1 MDIISKIT
9 HIIEPTVQDMGYDLV
24 RVLFQGD
31 DLNRTLQVMAE
42 RKDRQD
48 MKVEDCEA
56 LSKAISALLDVEDPI
71 ERRYVLEVTSPGID
85 RPLIKAEDFER
96 FAGHE
101 FKLETLS
108 PIDGRKRF
116 KGRLLGLDST
126 KEKIK
131 MNFEGQDIEIPL
143 TLVGKA
149 KLVLTDELI
158 ASFLKNK

>member
-1 MDIISKIT
+1 MDVISKIT
-9 HIIEPTVQDMGYDLV
+9 HIIEPTVQDMGYELV

-42 RKDRQD
+42 RIDRQD

-85 RPLIKAEDFER
+85 RPLIKAQDFVR

-101 FKLETLS
+101 FKMETMS
-108 PIDGRKRF
+108 PINGRKRF
-116 KGRLLGLDST
+116 KGQLLGLDAAQ
-126 KEKIK
+126 ENVR
-131 MNFEGQDIEIPL
+131 MVFEGQELSVPL
-143 TLVGKA
+143 SLVGKA
-149 KLVLTDELI
+149 KLVLTDELV